1 MRFATLLLA
10 LLLSAAAG
18 AQQDT
23 YVANQGNFSE
33 GNGSLTALDPFGDP
47 KDVTQLFEGTL
58 GSILQ
63 SATRYENTLYLVS
76 NSANRIDLIDLS
88 TNTRVGQITGGFSS
102 PRYLSFVES
111 RFDASGV
118 VPPTKAY
125 VSNQVYDGGSSFI
138 LPVDLDTK
146 TTGEPILV
154 DGLPEAI
161 AYNPFRGG
169 NAYVALG
176 AFGPGAGGVDSVA
189 VLDPQSDTVLSYI
202 DIGCYAR
209 FVQAVQSDAIL
220 AFCEDTDE
228 AVVIDPNTDS
238 VVQRIAFDEEIGDPF
253 NVGQSV
259 GSGQPLLIA
268 TRRSAPLSST
278 VLVVT
283 TSGVAE
289 VGPNGT
295 NGEFEI
301 LRTIPIPEA
310 DTRPISA
317 VSLSDFSFQ
326 LILGRPDPDNPFT
339 ADGTITA
346 HDYETGALRETY
358 PAGIYP
364 VHIAINEQLPVATA
378 DAASGAA
385 VGLALA
391 GPNPARNRTAL
402 AVTLDRP
409 ARAAVTLYDVLGRP
423 ALVLDGGAL
432 AAGTHRVDLDVSA
445 LPAGLYLARLV
456 SEGGVA
462 DVAVT
467 VAR

>member
-47 KDVTQLFEGTL
+47 NDVTQLFEGTL

-76 NSANRIDLIDLS
+76 NSANRVDIVDLS
-88 TNTRVGQITGGFSS
+88 TNARVGQITGGFSS
-102 PRYLSFVES
+102 PRYLAFIDYSVNVLPS
-111 RFDASGV
+111 
-118 VPPTKAY
+118 KAY
-125 VSNQVYDGGSSFI
+125 VSNQVYDGGSSFV
-138 LPVDLDTK
+138 LPVDLDAR
-146 TTGEPILV
+146 TTGEPIPV
-154 DGLPEAI
+154 EGLPEAI
-161 AYNPFRGG
+161 TLDPFRGDK
-169 NAYVALG
+169 AYVALG
-176 AFGPGAGGVDSVA
+176 AFGPDAGGVDSVA
-189 VLDPQSDTVLSYI
+189 VLDPQSDAVLRYI

-209 FVQAVQSDAIL
+209 FVQAVAFDGVVL

-228 AVVIDPNTDS
+228 AVVIDSNTDS

-259 GSGQPLLIA
+259 GPGRPIELA
-268 TRRSAPLSST
+268 TRRSTPASST
-278 VLVVT
+278 VFVAT
-283 TSGVAE
+283 ASGVAE
-289 VGPNGT
+289 VGPT
-295 NGEFEI
+295 HRNGEFGI

-317 VSLSDFSFQ
+317 VSLSGFDFR
-326 LILGRPDPDNPFT
+326 LVLGRPDPDNPFT
-339 ADGTITA
+339 ADGTITT
-346 HDYETGALRETY
+346 HDYDDGTLEETY

-364 VHIAINEQLPVATA
+364 VHIAIDEQFPVATA
-378 DAASGAA
+378 DAPGGADVA
-385 VGLALA
+385 LALA
-391 GPNPARNRTAL
+391 GPNPARGRTAL

-409 ARAAVTLYDVLGRP
+409 ARATVTLYDVLGRP
-423 ALVLDGGAL
+423 ALVLDRGAL
-432 AAGTHRVDLDVSA
+432 AAGTHRLDLDVSA

-456 SEGGVA
+456 SEGGAA